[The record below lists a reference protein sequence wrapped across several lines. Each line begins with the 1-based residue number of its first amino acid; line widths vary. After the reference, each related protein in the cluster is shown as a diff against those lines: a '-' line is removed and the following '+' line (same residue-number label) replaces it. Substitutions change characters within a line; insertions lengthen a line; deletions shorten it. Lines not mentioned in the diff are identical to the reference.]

1 MPNFRITIDVKDVA
15 GGDVDMLAQDILD
28 EHGANFDADNGDFT
42 VVVSQKVGDTF
53 FTRDP
58 GDDVIGE

>member
-28 EHGANFDADNGDFT
+28 EHGMNFDASKGDFT
-42 VVVSQKVGDTF
+42 IIVSQKVGDNF
-53 FTRDP
+53 YMRDP
-58 GDDVIGE
+58 GDDVIG